1 MTTLTVELPPELYDL
16 LKKRATQ
23 KGKPEYIVAQELL
36 AESLRP
42 PQEVL
47 DREKSRAVLRNAG
60 LLVEPT
66 PDEQSYAARCNV
78 TLEEVR
84 SALDKA
90 GGLPL
95 SEVVIAQRG
104 HKHL

>member
-1 MTTLTVELPPELYDL
+1 MTHPLVEYPS
-16 LKKRATQ
+16 
-23 KGKPEYIVAQELL
+23 
-36 AESLRP
+36 ESLQHLQGVR
-42 PQEVL
+42 
-47 DREKSRAVLRNAG
+47 DREESRAVLRAAG

-66 PDEQSYAARCNV
+66 PDEQSYAARCHV

-104 HKHL
+104 TKHFW